1 EDRDNFRPRRDDD
14 RPRRFNKDRD
24 DSPRRFNDRN
34 DDRGRRF
41 SNDRGESPRRR
52 DDDRGRYQGE
62 RRDDRP
68 RRFANERGDRPRRY
82 EDRDNFRSRRGDDRP
97 RRFNKDRDDRPRRF
111 NDRDDRPR
119 RFNDRNEDRPRRF
132 NSDRDERSRR
142 FDNRDERPRKDN
154 RSGEDRRSGGTD
166 RPQRSFDERRDN
178 GPRRDAPRNEYRR
191 VRDDTRDSRP
201 GQDRREKRAGD
212 PEVPE
217 FITGREL
224 DDTVLSELRTLSRE
238 SAEKVGGHIV
248 AAGYFLA
255 DDPERALAHARAAVR
270 RGGRVAAA
278 REICGILL
286 YQSGEYGEALK
297 ELRTAMRLSA
307 DPSLLPMIADCERG
321 LGRPEKA
328 LDVSSSAEAE
338 KLSASMAIELLIV
351 VAGAYSDM
359 GDTQTAL
366 KTLDI
371 PALRHKVDGKWQVR
385 LWVAYADVL
394 AMLGRNDES
403 QKWLRLAADADT
415 ERVSDARDR
424 LGYPPEPVADDPF
437 EDNERVTLLDVYEM
451 FPEEEAEQELEQ
463 ESEETPEE
471 EGAEAAE
478 TAETVAAQEKAPEEE
493 TVTDADSEPETPAV
507 ETEKKED

>member
-1 EDRDNFRPRRDDD
+1 M
-14 RPRRFNKDRD
+14 
-24 DSPRRFNDRN
+24 
-34 DDRGRRF
+34 
-41 SNDRGESPRRR
+41 
-52 DDDRGRYQGE
+52 
-62 RRDDRP
+62 
-68 RRFANERGDRPRRY
+68 
-82 EDRDNFRSRRGDDRP
+82 
-97 RRFNKDRDDRPRRF
+97 
-111 NDRDDRPR
+111 
-119 RFNDRNEDRPRRF
+119 
-132 NSDRDERSRR
+132 
-142 FDNRDERPRKDN
+142 
-154 RSGEDRRSGGTD
+154 
-166 RPQRSFDERRDN
+166 
-178 GPRRDAPRNEYRR
+178 
-191 VRDDTRDSRP
+191 RDDTRDSRP

-255 DDPERALAHARAAVR
+255 DDPQRALAHARAAVR

-286 YQSGEYGEALK
+286 YQNGEYGEALK

-328 LDVSSSAEAE
+328 LDVSSAPEAE

-394 AMLGRNDES
+394 ATLGRSEES

-451 FPEEEAEQELEQ
+451 FPEEEP
-463 ESEETPEE
+463 EETPEE
-471 EGAEAAE
+471 EGAETEEDSETEEATEQVQETAEESAEETPVATDEAVETREEDAEE

-493 TVTDADSEPETPAV
+493 PATDTDSEPETPAA